1 MNRLLAAVGAVIA
14 LSVCEILTLRNTSVS
29 AGWTILAAAVS
40 LILMVVAVSSP
51 KRHAALVGA
60 LLVGAVPPALV
71 VTEAAN
77 VPLRVVLPALFLL
90 LAGEL
95 AAFSR
100 DQISVVVD
108 DGSGGVD
115 RVREIGITIGMAG
128 LAALAVGIIGRLD
141 LGSGPVLIALGAMA
155 IIAVI
160 LVLVPAESEP
170 GTEPQPAS
178 TPSR

>member
-1 MNRLLAAVGAVIA
+1 MNRLLAAVGAVVA
-14 LSVCEILTLRNTSVS
+14 LSICEILTLRNTSVS

-40 LILMVVAVSSP
+40 LLLMVVAVSSP

-60 LLVGAVPPALV
+60 LIVGAIPPALV
-71 VTEAAN
+71 VTEAGN

-115 RVREIGITIGMAG
+115 RVREIATTLGMAG

-141 LGSGPVLIALGAMA
+141 LGSGPVLIAFGAMA

-160 LVLVPAESEP
+160 LVLVPAETDSA
-170 GTEPQPAS
+170 TD
-178 TPSR
+178 

>member
-14 LSVCEILTLRNTSVS
+14 LSVCEVLTLRNTSVS

-40 LILMVVAVSSP
+40 LLLMVIAVSSA

-71 VTEAAN
+71 VTEAGN

-90 LAGEL
+90 LAAEL

-100 DQISVVVD
+100 DQISVVID
-108 DGSGGVD
+108 DGNGGVD
-115 RVREIGITIGMAG
+115 RLREIGTTLGMAG
-128 LAALAVGIIGRLD
+128 LAALAVGIVGRLD
-141 LGSGPVLIALGAMA
+141 LGSGPVLIGFGAIA

-160 LVLVPAESEP
+160 LVLVPAESE
-170 GTEPQPAS
+170 TEPQPTS
-178 TPSR
+178 PRPGG